1 MLILVL
7 SAAALWLWLPAIS
20 GEASLSTKN
29 WMMWRGFSRHNH
41 EPMHTLND
49 DARIIRELSALLRS
63 GLGFYP
69 ALDALLE
76 VENGTGHIVQ
86 ALKDL
91 RAIHRLN
98 NQNRY
103 DDTKG
108 EILPE
113 HAAVQRLHWCLQIS
127 QRSGAT
133 LAEVLER
140 LAEDLE
146 SASVAQQSFDAAMAG
161 PRATRKLLTW
171 LPLVGFGFGLLVGI
185 DVLGTLL
192 SSWAAQLSV
201 AIGAALWIANRV
213 WCQRLMHSTSAQ
225 ALS

>member
-7 SAAALWLWLPAIS
+7 SAAALWLWLPAMS
-20 GEASLSTKN
+20 GEASLSTKK
-29 WMMWRGFSRHNH
+29 WMMWRGLRWHNH

-76 VENGTGHIVQ
+76 VENGTGNIVQ

-91 RAIHRLN
+91 RAVHRLN
-98 NQNRY
+98 NQNSY
-103 DDTKG
+103 DVKG
-108 EILPE
+108 DNLPE

-161 PRATRKLLTW
+161 PRATTKLLTW

-201 AIGAALWIANRV
+201 GIGAVLWTANRV

>member
-7 SAAALWLWLPAIS
+7 SAAALWLWLPAMS
-20 GEASLSTKN
+20 GEASLSTKK
-29 WMMWRGFSRHNH
+29 WMMWRGLRWHNH

-76 VENGTGHIVQ
+76 VENGTGNIVQ

-91 RAIHRLN
+91 RAVHRLN
-98 NQNRY
+98 NQNSY
-103 DDTKG
+103 DTKG
-108 EILPE
+108 DNLPE

-161 PRATRKLLTW
+161 PRATTKLLTW

-201 AIGAALWIANRV
+201 GIGAALWMANRV